1 MKLSVSMI
9 ISFLLDTPLFAER
22 LAPRNAKFGRFFPKE
37 SLSSEIEIY
46 SVKSKIDN
54 QPSLVKRLECG
65 RHFTSLLTDI
75 LLVLGVH
82 SGFELSPNRR

>member
-1 MKLSVSMI
+1 MI

-22 LAPRNAKFGRFFPKE
+22 LALRNEKFGRFFPKE

>member
-1 MKLSVSMI
+1 MKLSVSML

-46 SVKSKIDN
+46 IKSKIDN
-54 QPSLVKRLECG
+54 QLSLVKRLECG

-82 SGFELSPNRR
+82 SEFEL